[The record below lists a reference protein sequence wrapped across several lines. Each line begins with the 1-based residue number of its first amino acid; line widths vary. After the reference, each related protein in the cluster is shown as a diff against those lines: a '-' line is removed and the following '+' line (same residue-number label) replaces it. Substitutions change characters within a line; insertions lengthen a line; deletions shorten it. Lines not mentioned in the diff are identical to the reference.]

1 MAEKYD
7 LITWVDREGNT
18 IFVDR
23 KSCKE
28 MRISARGSVSL
39 VLYAGPTKNLDD
51 HCSEQVI
58 PQLQQAA
65 PTLDPKF
72 LGMSK
77 KK

>member
-1 MAEKYD
+1 MAEKHD

-23 KSCKE
+23 KGYRE

-39 VLYAGPTKNLDD
+39 VPYSGATRNLDD